1 MRPPKVTFIERS
13 QSPEKE
19 DPIMIQAPQVNLNG
33 TSKESLMEQV
43 RNAADA
49 CYNLQAQLADMRP
62 HGRDY
67 QTAPEGAYQRARSEH
82 DAREAKVQSVLD
94 DLHAIYQ
101 QLMMQGKQS

>member
-67 QTAPEGAYQRARSEH
+67 QTAPEGPTSEH
-82 DAREAKVQSVLD
+82 AQSMTRGRPRCR
-94 DLHAIYQ
+94 ACWTTCTP
-101 QLMMQGKQS
+101 STNS